1 MTPHATARRHRTTLT
16 PLATVA
22 VGTVLALAACSAGG
36 GGDVPPGPAVTQQA
50 QVEPAKVSPPTP
62 VAQPR
67 WPLTGVAA
75 TQLVER
81 PALAVKIENSV
92 DARPQT
98 GLDEADLVWEEVVEG
113 GITRY
118 AAVFQSKVPAE
129 VGPVRSVRPMDPLIA
144 GPLRGLIA
152 FSGGQPRFVA
162 MVKASPLQTF
172 INDSGSPGFYR
183 KSGVGPAPHNLYGK
197 PSVWFAHADGKHSD
211 APPPQF
217 AFARSADQASAV
229 TAGTPA
235 TKIAIVMSGYSHPTW
250 TWDAK
255 SSTWLRSEFTTP
267 AVVRSGKRLAATN
280 VVTLSV
286 KLVDSGAVDPAG
298 NPVPATVLS
307 GTGRGTVSTGGH
319 TLSVRWS
326 KASDDEPVVLT
337 TTDGQ
342 PVTLAPGSTWV
353 ELVPSAS
360 GSVKAR

>member
-1 MTPHATARRHRTTLT
+1 MSPHATARRT
-16 PLATVA
+16 PLAQLRVLTVLSA
-22 VGTVLALAACSAGG
+22 GAVLALAACSGG
-36 GGDVPPGPAVTQQA
+36 GGGTPPGPPVTQPA
-50 QVEPAKVSPPTP
+50 QIEPAKLSPPTP
-62 VAQPR
+62 APQTR
-67 WPLTGVAA
+67 WPLTGVV
-75 TQLVER
+75 TSNLVAR

-98 GLDEADLVWEEVVEG
+98 GLDQADLVWEEVVEG

-144 GPLRGLIA
+144 GPLKGLIA

-162 MVKASPLQTF
+162 LVKASPLQVF
-172 INDSGSPGFYR
+172 SDDSGSPGFYR
-183 KSGVGPAPHNLYGK
+183 KQGVGPAPHNLYGK
-197 PSVWFAHADGKHSD
+197 PSVWFAHADGNHSD
-211 APPPQF
+211 PPPQQF
-217 AFARSADQASAV
+217 AFARTADQATAV

-235 TKIAIVMSGYSHPTW
+235 TKISIVMSGYSHPTW

-255 SSTWLRSEFTTP
+255 SSRWLRSEFTTP

-286 KLVDSGAVDPAG
+286 KLVDSGAIDPAG

-319 TLSVRWS
+319 TIAVKWS

-360 GSVKAR
+360 GSVKAH

>member
-1 MTPHATARRHRTTLT
+1 VTPHATAHRRRSLLLV
-16 PLATVA
+16 LAG
-22 VGTVLALAACSAGG
+22 GTVLALAACTGG
-36 GGDVPPGPAVTQQA
+36 GGGGAPSAPPVTQAA
-50 QVEPAKVSPPTP
+50 QVQPAKLTPPAP
-62 VAQPR
+62 VVQPR

-75 TQLVER
+75 SKVADR

-152 FSGGQPRFVA
+152 FSGGQPRFVS

-183 KSGVGPAPHNLYGK
+183 KAGVGPAPHNLYGT
-197 PSVWFAHADGKHSD
+197 PSVWFAHADAKHSD
-211 APPPQF
+211 PPPQQF
-217 AFARSADQASAV
+217 AFARTADQATAV

-235 TKIAIVMSGYSHPTW
+235 TTVAVVMSGYSHPTW

-255 SSTWLRSEFTTP
+255 SSRWLRSEFSKP

-280 VVTLSV
+280 VVTLNV

-319 TLSVRWS
+319 TMSVKWS

-337 TTDGQ
+337 TSDGE
-342 PVTLAPGSTWV
+342 PVMLAPGNTWV
-353 ELVPSAS
+353 ELVPTTS
-360 GSVKAR
+360 GSVKAH